1 MIAEMTAEELEGN
14 CRTYIALKAKD
25 MAGAKRLLK
34 SRYARVETDE
44 ADYLRVYDI
53 VPNEEIVTFLHQ
65 NGVTVSE
72 IRKTKIGLEEYY
84 IDLMHEKEGR

>member
-44 ADYLRVYDI
+44 ADYLRVGQED
-53 VPNEEIVTFLHQ
+53 
-65 NGVTVSE
+65 
-72 IRKTKIGLEEYY
+72 
-84 IDLMHEKEGR
+84 